1 MGKKYGSKDKKEG
14 YLKKNSDYCLVIKN
28 STIMSRI
35 QSGPSDETLHTI
47 ETVQLCRNQ
56 SYQIVEWE

>member
-28 STIMSRI
+28 NSY
-35 QSGPSDETLHTI
+35 
-47 ETVQLCRNQ
+47 LC
-56 SYQIVEWE
+56 SVD

>member
-28 STIMSRI
+28 KYEELSR
-35 QSGPSDETLHTI
+35 EYL
-47 ETVQLCRNQ
+47 R
-56 SYQIVEWE
+56 SYTGY